1 MTTIIRSCDIMDA
14 DVTRLNE
21 QFDLWL
27 LDDRIEDDEGFW
39 KHCFYVARRRGKMM
53 DWEILSPRLGSS
65 YTKWSEAE
73 ELAKPFIAEYLMKRL
88 EETK

>member
-1 MTTIIRSCDIMDA
+1 MQIIRSCDIHDL

-27 LDDRIEDDEGFW
+27 IDDPIDDDEGFI
-39 KHCFYVARRRGKMM
+39 KHCYYVARRHGKMM
-53 DWEILSPRLGSS
+53 DWEVLSPRVGSS
-65 YTKWSEAE
+65 YTSWDEAKT
-73 ELAKPFIAEYLMKRL
+73 LAAPFVAEHIMKRL